1 MLLEK
6 IKPNTL
12 VWGKRLKDYHESK
25 EGVKLLWEDGTYEDE
40 LFDVVV
46 GADGIRSNVRQI
58 RD

>member
-25 EGVKLLWEDGTYEDE
+25 GGVKLLWEDGTYEDE

-46 GADGIRSNVRQI
+46 GADGIRSNVR
-58 RD
+58 

>member
-40 LFDVVV
+40 LFDV
-46 GADGIRSNVRQI
+46 DLNLLDINEHDKFSC
-58 RD
+58 